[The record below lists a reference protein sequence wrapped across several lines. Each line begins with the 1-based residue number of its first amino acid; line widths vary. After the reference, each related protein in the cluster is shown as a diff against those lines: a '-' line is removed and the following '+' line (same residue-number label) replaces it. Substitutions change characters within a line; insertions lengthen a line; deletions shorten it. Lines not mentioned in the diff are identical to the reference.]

1 MLWNLYGLW
10 YTDQDPSVSSELR
23 DEEEQNLMRDELR
36 GCKRSHPEHTL
47 ETSLMLIVHRS
58 STAEDLID
66 EDQVLIDAYLQK
78 FCKKDF
84 RTASDCLCQK
94 LRKDAGI
101 DSVLDP

>member
-1 MLWNLYGLW
+1 MLQRLA
-10 YTDQDPSVSSELR
+10 SVKLAHKSTVRHQKELMKFALNSTSNPDLLFPDVSEY
-23 DEEEQNLMRDELR
+23 
-36 GCKRSHPEHTL
+36 SHKCCESFA
-47 ETSLMLIVHRS
+47 SLIN
-58 STAEDLID
+58 
-66 EDQVLIDAYLQK
+66 DAYLQK

>member
-1 MLWNLYGLW
+1 
-10 YTDQDPSVSSELR
+10 
-23 DEEEQNLMRDELR
+23 MRDELR
-36 GCKRSHPEHTL
+36 GCKRSHPEHTI

-101 DSVLDP
+101 DSVLDPQRLEALIRRLDNEDDHYSDDDAWDQ